1 MGVGTIHIW
10 NMALGHV
17 GTRTVASE
25 SENCEEARQCAL
37 YWDAA
42 RRQALRDFPYPWA
55 QTRIA
60 LAAKALPAVWDG
72 EWQYAYAY
80 PSNCLK
86 LHKISRP
93 GSRQREAFKLIADPD
108 GGASLILTNCADA
121 VADYTVD
128 IPSPAQWDDLF
139 IYLLGRKL
147 ACLIAVPLLKNNGS
161 KVNELEQLYRAAI
174 PAAYE
179 GGASEGKPQFEEDS
193 WITSRGC

>member
-1 MGVGTIHIW
+1 M
-10 NMALGHV
+10 
-17 GTRTVASE
+17 
-25 SENCEEARQCAL
+25 
-37 YWDAA
+37 
-42 RRQALRDFPYPWA
+42 
-55 QTRIA
+55 
-60 LAAKALPAVWDG
+60 
-72 EWQYAYAY
+72 
-80 PSNCLK
+80 
-86 LHKISRP
+86 
-93 GSRQREAFKLIADPD
+93 
-108 GGASLILTNCADA
+108 ILTNSADA
-121 VADYTVD
+121 VADYTCD